1 MRSIVKLLAYI
12 LMAILIPSLV
22 MGLVTL
28 FTFSELVIIISQ
40 FVVML
45 ILVFAFT
52 KSFEFMR
59 NYEIKTKDMINDA
72 KSIDE
77 LRKIREK
84 RLTYKSKAMITNE
97 ILNREF
103 SKEEADNLRKYTDSI
118 EDMKHYFSALIG
130 NSSGKEREEIKI
142 RRDNFNKKYAN
153 RNRIYPDFKE
163 NLKTSIKWLLAF
175 FLLLG
180 PVSIGKKTIAMT
192 PSFPYLLYMLGLA
205 MLLAFMINSI
215 IWLIR
220 TTTSFWDRKYI

>member
-72 KSIDE
+72 KSIEE
-77 LRKIREK
+77 LREIREK

>member
-28 FTFSELVIIISQ
+28 FTFSELVIIVSQ